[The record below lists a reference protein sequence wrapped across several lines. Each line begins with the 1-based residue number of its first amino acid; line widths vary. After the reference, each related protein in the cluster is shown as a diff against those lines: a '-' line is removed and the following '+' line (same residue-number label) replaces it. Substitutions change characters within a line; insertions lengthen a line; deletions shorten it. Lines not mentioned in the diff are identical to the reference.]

1 MQHINVANLSKSL
14 LVMLLS
20 SIASCTTFSPD
31 SGFNAVETTTQQHI
45 KQKPVWANT
54 DALVRENA
62 AQVKSLLAK
71 PLTQDDAVQIALVNN
86 ANLQADF
93 YQLQIAESNVVQ
105 AGRLPNPRFS
115 MLYARNNGEYTI
127 EQVFTMN
134 LMALFTM
141 STATEIEKQHFKLQQ
156 NQVALNIL
164 NLARETRNAYID
176 ALAMHQKLDYLEQV
190 LHSAK
195 ASGELATRMHQAG
208 NWSKMQADKE
218 QSFLIEN
225 TLAYQQTEYDCIQA
239 REKLTRLL
247 GLSNPDD
254 FKLPSRL
261 PNLPD
266 NQDDLKQINPDDF
279 AKRLD
284 LQQTKL
290 NTLALA
296 KQLGLTK
303 STRLINVLELGPAS
317 VLEGRRGDSSKKGI
331 EISFELPL
339 FDWGTARVK
348 RAEAQYMQAINE
360 AKQQAIIAAS
370 EVRQQYDFYTSR
382 YAIAQS
388 YRDQIVPLRKRL
400 LDESLLRYNGML
412 ISPFELMQTA
422 REQVL
427 AVNQYMMVLRDFWKA
442 ESDLEMAL
450 IGSPVALEGGL
461 SQ

>member
-1 MQHINVANLSKSL
+1 MQHLNVADLSRVVL
-14 LVMLLS
+14 IMLLS
-20 SIASCTTFSPD
+20 SMVGCTTFSPD
-31 SGFNAVETTTQQHI
+31 GGFNRVEATTKQHI
-45 KQKPVWANT
+45 KQKPVWANS
-54 DALVRENA
+54 DALIKENA

-71 PLTQDDAVQIALVNN
+71 PLRLDDAVQIALINN

-115 MLYARNNGEYTI
+115 MLYARNNGDYTI

-141 STATEIEKQHFKLQQ
+141 SKATEIEKQHFKRQQ
-156 NQVALNIL
+156 NQVALSIL

-190 LHSAK
+190 MESAK
-195 ASGELATRMHQAG
+195 ASGELASRMHQAG
-208 NWSKMQADKE
+208 NWSKMQADRE

-225 TLAYQQTEYDCIQA
+225 TLAYQQAKYDCIQA
-239 REKLTRLL
+239 RENLTRLL

-254 FKLPSRL
+254 FKLPTRL

-266 NQDDLKQINPDDF
+266 NQNDLKQINATDF

-303 STRLINVLELGPAS
+303 STRLINVLEFGPAR
-317 VLEGRRGDSSKKGI
+317 VLEGRRGDTPKKGI

-348 RAEAQYMQAINE
+348 RAEARYMQAINE

-388 YRDQIVPLRKRL
+388 YRDQIIPLRKRL
-400 LDESLLRYNGML
+400 LSESLLRYNGML

-450 IGSPVALEGGL
+450 IGSPTALEGNI

>member
-1 MQHINVANLSKSL
+1 MQLLHVANLSKL
-14 LVMLLS
+14 VIVMLIS
-20 SIASCTTFSPD
+20 SLASCTTFSSD
-31 SGFNAVETTTQQHI
+31 GGFSAVEATTQQHI
-45 KQKPVWANT
+45 KQKPIWANS
-54 DALVRENA
+54 DALIKENA
-62 AQVKSLLAK
+62 AQVKSLLAN
-71 PLTQDDAVQIALVNN
+71 PLSLDDAVQIALINN

-93 YQLQIAESNVVQ
+93 FQLQIAESNVVQ

-115 MLYARNNGEYTI
+115 MLYARNDGDYTI

-141 STATEIEKQHFKLQQ
+141 STATEIEKQRFKLQQ
-156 NQVALNIL
+156 NQVAIRIL

-190 LHSAK
+190 MHSAK
-195 ASGELATRMHQAG
+195 ASGELASRMHQAG
-208 NWSKMQADKE
+208 NWSKMQADRE

-225 TLAYQQTEYDCIQA
+225 TLAYQQAEYDCIQA

-247 GLSNPDD
+247 GLPNPND

-261 PNLPD
+261 PNLPN
-266 NQDDLKQINPDDF
+266 NQDELKKINADNF

-303 STRLINVLELGPAS
+303 STRLINVLELGPARI
-317 VLEGRRGDSSKKGI
+317 LEGRRGEPAKKGI

-348 RAEAQYMQAINE
+348 RAEARYMQAINE

-382 YAIAQS
+382 YTIAQS
-388 YRDQIVPLRKRL
+388 YRDQIIPLRKRL

-450 IGSPVALEGGL
+450 IGSAAALEGDL
-461 SQ
+461 QQ